1 MLRRV
6 GAIVAVALLAALAVA
21 SFAYYQ
27 FQRTETKRLDDRL
40 YVVLGGGGNSSILL
54 SEAGALVVDTKF
66 LRPGW
71 RLASI
76 VRSLTDKPV
85 QVIINTHY
93 HRDHTHGNPNYP
105 IGTRVIAQRR
115 TRAHLIALDKRFWEV
130 EPAWSLLPQELVDDA
145 TELEWGD
152 EKIRV
157 SYLGRGHT
165 DGDVVVHFTKRRLLQ
180 TGDLFVHGMYPRVDL
195 KGGGSAREWL
205 GTLDKIL
212 AIEGVDKYI
221 PGHGE
226 LAERKDVERL
236 RAYLGSLVEQVEKH
250 AAAGKSLREIQGLVD
265 LKAYDD
271 FRGLLFF
278 TSRSKNVASVYEEIS
293 GHPQPQPQP
302 TPRPSPSTAEAEG
315 MG

>member
-1 MLRRV
+1 MALWVDGGDWTVTTMARRV
-6 GAIVAVALLAALAVA
+6 GAIAAVVLLVVLALAG
-21 SFAYYQ
+21 FAYYR
-27 FQRTETKRLDDRL
+27 FQHTETKRIDDRF

-54 SEAGALVVDTKF
+54 SDAGALVVDTKF

-71 RLASI
+71 RLAAI
-76 VRSLTDKPV
+76 VQSLSDKPV
-85 QVIINTHY
+85 KVIINTHY
-93 HRDHTHGNPNYP
+93 HQDHTHGNPNYP

-130 EPAWSLLPQELVDDA
+130 EPAWSLLPQELVDDS

-152 EKIRV
+152 ERIRV
-157 SYLGRGHT
+157 SHLGRGHT

-180 TGDLFVHGMYPRVDL
+180 TGDLFVNGMYPRVDL

-226 LAERKDVERL
+226 IAERQEVERF
-236 RAYLGSLVEQVEKH
+236 RAYLGSLVEQVEKL

-271 FRGLLFF
+271 FRGLPFF
-278 TSRSKNVASVYEEIS
+278 TSRSKNVASVYEEIT
-293 GHPQPQPQP
+293 GKN
-302 TPRPSPSTAEAEG
+302 R
-315 MG
+315 